1 MADYQQV
8 DQEVYR
14 ALRPP
19 GGMYKGAVAFLALGV
34 LGLLGAWVYQI
45 RTGMGV
51 AGVSFPVGWG
61 VYIGSFVFWIGIAHS
76 GTLISAILLLV
87 RSRWRTAISRSAEA
101 MTVVAIAVA
110 AMFPLI
116 HLGRFWVVYY
126 ILPYPSQ
133 RQIWPNFQSP
143 LVCDV
148 LAISTY
154 FTVSAIFFYVGLVPD
169 IAAVRDH
176 LQHTGEQRSRQR
188 LYHWLALGW
197 HGRIDQ
203 WRHYGRSYLF
213 FAALATPLV
222 VSVHSV
228 VSWDFA
234 TALLPGWHSTLFAP
248 YFVAGAIHSGLAM
261 VLTLL
266 IPMRKLL
273 HLENIIQP
281 KHFNE
286 VALLMIV
293 TTLIIGYSYALELFM
308 AWYSGDLFERQF
320 AEWRL
325 SGPLWGFY
333 PLIVIGNVLL
343 PLLFVFKRVR
353 ANLVLLF
360 IVSICV
366 NIGMWSE
373 RLWIVISSLAHDFL
387 PHNWGWYF
395 PRWVEIVIFNGSIC
409 LLFLGFIL
417 LAKYFPAAPISDIK
431 LDLEE
436 ERERRRTEDRGQRTE
451 GRTRP
456 SSAIRLPS
464 SAMRTGVVGVYR
476 QPEELL
482 DAVEKMRDRAPYGL
496 DTYTPVRI
504 DPLAP
509 LLGRGKS
516 PVRIWTLLGAL
527 AGVVGGFALAIGTA
541 LVQGLIVGGKHP
553 VSITIYCIA
562 GFEGLILL
570 GALSN
575 LIGLLVHTRLPRWT
589 SPPGYDWQ
597 FSQDRFGLFVAAPAD
612 HFDVTRQI
620 LESTNPERVY
630 VVQ

>member
-1 MADYQQV
+1 MEEFQQV
-8 DQEVYR
+8 DQQVYQ

-19 GGMYKGAVAFLALGV
+19 GLMYKGAVALLGLGV
-34 LGLLGAWVYQI
+34 LGLLGAWLYQI
-45 RTGMGV
+45 QVGMGV
-51 AGVSFPVGWG
+51 AGIQIPVAWA

-76 GTLISAILLLV
+76 GTLISAILFLV
-87 RSRWRTAISRSAEA
+87 RSKWRTAISRSAEA
-101 MTVVAIAVA
+101 MTVIAIAVA
-110 AMFPLI
+110 GMFPLI
-116 HLGRFWVVYY
+116 HLGRFWVIYY

-154 FTVSAIFFYVGLVPD
+154 FIVSVIFFYVGLVPD
-169 IAAVRDH
+169 MAAARDY
-176 LQHTGEQRSRQR
+176 LQHTGQQNARQR
-188 LYHWLALGW
+188 LYHWLSLGW
-197 HGRIDQ
+197 HGRADQ

-234 TALLPGWHSTLFAP
+234 TSLLPGWHSTLFPP

-266 IPMRKLL
+266 IPGRKLL

-281 KHFNE
+281 KHFND
-286 VALLMIV
+286 VALTMIV
-293 TTLIIGYSYALELFM
+293 TTLIIGYSYAIELFM

-325 SGPLWGFY
+325 FGPIWWFY
-333 PLIVIGNVLL
+333 PIIVTGNVLL

-353 ANLVLLF
+353 SSLALLF
-360 IVSICV
+360 IISICV

-373 RLWIVISSLAHDFL
+373 RLWIVITSLWHDFL

-395 PRWVEIVIFNGSIC
+395 PRWVEIVILNGSIC
-409 LLFLGFIL
+409 LMFLGWIL
-417 LAKYFPAAPISDIK
+417 LAKYFPAVPMSDIK
-431 LDLEE
+431 LDIAE
-436 ERERRRTEDRGQRTE
+436 ERTKRQYPHKSCVKPRE
-451 GRTRP
+451 
-456 SSAIRLPS
+456 LP
-464 SAMRTGVVGVYR
+464 TGVVGVYR
-476 QPEELL
+476 QSGEFL
-482 DAVEKMRDRAPYGL
+482 DAVEKMRDLAPYGL
-496 DTYTPVRI
+496 DTYTPVRM
-504 DPLAP
+504 DPLVS

-516 PVRIWTLLGAL
+516 PVRLWTLLGAL
-527 AGVVGGFALAIGTA
+527 SGVAGGFGLAIGTA

-553 VSITIYCIA
+553 ISITIYCIA

-570 GALSN
+570 GSLAN
-575 LIGLLVHTRLPRWT
+575 LIGMLVHTRLPRWRT
-589 SPPGYDWQ
+589 PPGYDWQ
-597 FSQDRFGLFVAAPAD
+597 FSQDRFGLFVAAPPD

-620 LESTNPERVY
+620 LESTNPERTY
-630 VVQ
+630 VVP

>member
-1 MADYQQV
+1 
-8 DQEVYR
+8 
-14 ALRPP
+14 
-19 GGMYKGAVAFLALGV
+19 
-34 LGLLGAWVYQI
+34 
-45 RTGMGV
+45 
-51 AGVSFPVGWG
+51 
-61 VYIGSFVFWIGIAHS
+61 
-76 GTLISAILLLV
+76 
-87 RSRWRTAISRSAEA
+87 
-101 MTVVAIAVA
+101 MTVIAIAVA
-110 AMFPLI
+110 GMFPLI
-116 HLGRFWVVYY
+116 HLGRFWVFYY

-143 LVCDV
+143 LVCDL

-154 FTVSAIFFYVGLVPD
+154 FTVSVIFFYVGLVPD
-169 IAAVRDH
+169 MAAARDY
-176 LQHTGEQRSRQR
+176 LQHTGEQKSRQR
-188 LYHWLALGW
+188 LYRWLALGW
-197 HGRIDQ
+197 HGRGDQ

-222 VSVHSV
+222 ISVHSV

-234 TALLPGWHSTLFAP
+234 TAILPGWHSTLFAP

-281 KHFNE
+281 KHFND

-293 TTLIIGYSYALELFM
+293 TTLIIGYSYVIELFM
-308 AWYSGDLFERQF
+308 AWYSGDLFEQQF

-353 ANLVLLF
+353 TNLALLF
-360 IVSICV
+360 VISIFV

-373 RLWIVISSLAHDFL
+373 RLWIVITSTAHDFL

-395 PRWVEIVIFNGSIC
+395 PRWVEIVILNGSIC
-409 LLFLGFIL
+409 LLFLGFML

-431 LDLEE
+431 LDIEE
-436 ERERRRTEDRGQRTE
+436 ERERRKTEDRGQRTE
-451 GRTRP
+451 GRTQP
-456 SSAIRLPS
+456 SSVIHLRRPGCRRGW
-464 SAMRTGVVGVYR
+464 SASTAKSA
-476 QPEELL
+476 ELL
-482 DAVEKMRDRAPYGL
+482 DAVEKMRDCAP
-496 DTYTPVRI
+496 TAWTPTRRCGSI
-504 DPLAP
+504 NSLA

-516 PVRIWTLLGAL
+516 PVRVWTLLGAL
-527 AGVVGGFALAIGTA
+527 CGVVGGFALAIGTA

-570 GALSN
+570 GALAN
-575 LIGLLVHTRLPRWT
+575 LIGMLVHTRLPRWKT
-589 SPPGYDWQ
+589 PPGYDWQ

-612 HFDVTRQI
+612 HFDAIRQI
-620 LESTNPERVY
+620 LESTNPERIY

>member
-1 MADYQQV
+1 MEEYQQV
-8 DQEVYR
+8 DQAVYQ
-14 ALRPP
+14 ALQPP
-19 GGMYKGAVAFLALGV
+19 GRTYKGAVAFLTLGV

-110 AMFPLI
+110 GMFPLI

-154 FTVSAIFFYVGLVPD
+154 FTVSVIFFYVGLVPD
-169 IAAVRDH
+169 IAAARDH
-176 LQHTGEQRSRQR
+176 LRHTGEQKSRQR

-197 HGRIDQ
+197 HGRVDQ

-281 KHFNE
+281 KHFND

-293 TTLIIGYSYALELFM
+293 TTLIIGYAYAIELFM

-343 PLLFVFKRVR
+343 PLLFVFRRVR

-360 IVSICV
+360 VISICV

-409 LLFLGFIL
+409 LLFLGFML

-431 LDLEE
+431 LDIEE
-436 ERERRRTEDRGQRTE
+436 ERTKRRYPHKSYAK
-451 GRTRP
+451 P
-456 SSAIRLPS
+456 SELP
-464 SAMRTGVVGVYR
+464 TGVVSVYR
-476 QPEELL
+476 QPGEFL
-482 DAVEKMRDRAPYGL
+482 DAVEKMRDLAPYGL

-504 DPLAP
+504 DQLVP

-527 AGVVGGFALAIGTA
+527 SGVVSGFALAIGTA

-570 GALSN
+570 GALAN
-575 LIGLLVHTRLPRWT
+575 LIGMLVHTRLPRWNT
-589 SPPGYDWQ
+589 PPGYDGQ

-620 LESTNPERVY
+620 LESTKPERMY

>member
-1 MADYQQV
+1 MAEYQQV
-8 DQEVYR
+8 DQEVYQ

-19 GGMYKGAVAFLALGV
+19 SWIYKGAVAFLGLGI

-51 AGVSFPVGWG
+51 AGISFPVGWG

-101 MTVVAIAVA
+101 MTVIAIAVA
-110 AMFPLI
+110 GMFPLI

-143 LVCDV
+143 LVCDL

-154 FTVSAIFFYVGLVPD
+154 FTVSVIFFYVGLVPD
-169 IAAVRDH
+169 IAAARDH
-176 LQHTGEQRSRQR
+176 LQHTGEQKSRQR

-197 HGRIDQ
+197 HGRTDQ

-234 TALLPGWHSTLFAP
+234 TSILPGWHSTLFAP

-273 HLENIIQP
+273 HLENIIRP

-293 TTLIIGYSYALELFM
+293 TTLIIGYSYAIELFM
-308 AWYSGDLFERQF
+308 AWYSGDPFERQF
-320 AEWRL
+320 AAWRL

-353 ANLVLLF
+353 TSLVLLF
-360 IVSICV
+360 IISICV

-373 RLWIVISSLAHDFL
+373 RLWIVITSTAHDFL
-387 PHNWGWYF
+387 PHNWGWYV
-395 PRWVEIVIFNGSIC
+395 PRWVEIVILNGSIC
-409 LLFLGFIL
+409 LLFLGFML

-431 LDLEE
+431 LDIEE
-436 ERERRRTEDRGQRTE
+436 EQERRKTEDRGQRTE
-451 GRTRP
+451 GRTQP
-456 SSAIRLPS
+456 SSVIHPPPS
-464 SAMRTGVVGVYR
+464 GMQTGVVGVYR
-476 QPEELL
+476 QPGEFL
-482 DAVEKMRDRAPYGL
+482 DAVVKMRDCAPYGL
-496 DTYTPVRI
+496 DTYTPVRL
-504 DPLAP
+504 DQLVP

-516 PVRIWTLLGAL
+516 PVRLWTLLGAL
-527 AGVVGGFALAIGTA
+527 SGVVGGFALAIGTA

-570 GALSN
+570 GALAN
-575 LIGLLVHTRLPRWT
+575 LIGMLVHARLPHWQT
-589 SPPGYDWQ
+589 PPGYDWQ

-612 HFDVTRQI
+612 HVEVTRQV
-620 LESTNPERVY
+620 LESTNPERIY

>member
-1 MADYQQV
+1 MADYEQV
-8 DQEVYR
+8 DQEVYE

-19 GGMYKGAVAFLALGV
+19 GWTYKGAVAFLGLGV

-101 MTVVAIAVA
+101 MTVVAIVVA
-110 AMFPLI
+110 GMFPLI

-154 FTVSAIFFYVGLVPD
+154 FTVSVIFFYVGLVPD
-169 IAAVRDH
+169 IAAARDH

-188 LYHWLALGW
+188 LYHWLSLGW

-281 KHFNE
+281 KHFND

-293 TTLIIGYSYALELFM
+293 TTLIIGYAYAIELFM

-325 SGPLWGFY
+325 TGPLWGFY
-333 PLIVIGNVLL
+333 PLIVTGNVLL
-343 PLLFVFKRVR
+343 PLLFVFRRVR

-360 IVSICV
+360 VLSICV

-373 RLWIVISSLAHDFL
+373 RLWIVISSLSHDFL
-387 PHNWGWYF
+387 PHNWGWYV

-409 LLFLGFIL
+409 LLFLGFML

-431 LDLEE
+431 LDIEE
-436 ERERRRTEDRGQRTE
+436 ERTKKQYSP
-451 GRTRP
+451 RP
-456 SSAIRLPS
+456 YVKPSELP
-464 SAMRTGVVGVYR
+464 TGVVSVYR
-476 QPEELL
+476 QPGEFL
-482 DAVEKMRDRAPYGL
+482 DAVAKMRDCAPYGL
-496 DTYTPVRI
+496 DTYTPVRM
-504 DPLAP
+504 DPLVP
-509 LLGRGKS
+509 LLGRSKS
-516 PVRIWTLLGAL
+516 PVRVWTLLGAL
-527 AGVVGGFALAIGTA
+527 AGVAGGFGLAIGTA

-553 VSITIYCIA
+553 ISITIYCIA

-570 GALSN
+570 GSLAN
-575 LIGLLVHTRLPRWT
+575 LIGMLMHARLPRWRT
-589 SPPGYDWQ
+589 PPGYDWQ
-597 FSQDRFGLFVAAPAD
+597 FSQDRFGLFVAAPPD
-612 HFDVTRQI
+612 RFNVTRQI
-620 LESTNPERVY
+620 LESTKPERIY

>member
-1 MADYQQV
+1 MQEYQQV
-8 DQEVYR
+8 DQEVYQ

-19 GGMYKGAVAFLALGV
+19 GRTYKVAVALLGLGV
-34 LGLLGAWVYQI
+34 LGLLGAWLYQI

-51 AGVSFPVGWG
+51 AGISIPVAWAI
-61 VYIGSFVFWIGIAHS
+61 YIGSFVFWIGIAHS

-101 MTVVAIAVA
+101 MTVIAIAVA
-110 AMFPLI
+110 GMFPLI
-116 HLGRFWVVYY
+116 HLGRFWVIYY

-133 RQIWPNFQSP
+133 RQLWPNFQSP

-154 FTVSAIFFYVGLVPD
+154 FIVSVIFFYVGLVPD
-169 IAAVRDH
+169 MAAARDH
-176 LQHTGEQRSRQR
+176 LQHTGEQKSRQR
-188 LYHWLALGW
+188 LYHWLSLGW
-197 HGRIDQ
+197 HGRLDQ

-234 TALLPGWHSTLFAP
+234 TSLLPGWHSTLFAP

-266 IPMRKLL
+266 IPGRKLL
-273 HLENIIQP
+273 HLETIIKP
-281 KHFNE
+281 KHFND

-293 TTLIIGYSYALELFM
+293 TTLIIGYSYVIELFM
-308 AWYSGDLFERQF
+308 AWYSGDPFEQQF
-320 AEWRL
+320 AQWRL

-343 PLLFVFKRVR
+343 PLLFVFQRVR
-353 ANLVLLF
+353 RNLAALF
-360 IVSICV
+360 IISICV

-373 RLWIVISSLAHDFL
+373 RLWIVISSLWHDFL
-387 PHNWGWYF
+387 PHNWGWYS
-395 PRWVEIVIFNGSIC
+395 PRWVEIVILNGSIC
-409 LLFLGFIL
+409 LMFLGWIL
-417 LAKYFPAAPISDIK
+417 LAKYFPTVPISDIK
-431 LDLEE
+431 LDVEE
-436 ERERRRTEDRGQRTE
+436 ERTKKRYSHKSYVK
-451 GRTRP
+451 P
-456 SSAIRLPS
+456 SELS
-464 SAMRTGVVGVYR
+464 TGVVSVYR
-476 QPEELL
+476 EPGEFL
-482 DAVEKMRDRAPYGL
+482 DAVEKMRDLAPYGL
-496 DTYTPVRI
+496 DTYTPVRM
-504 DPLAP
+504 DPLVP

-527 AGVVGGFALAIGTA
+527 SGVTGGFALAIGSA

-553 VSITIYCIA
+553 ISITIYCIA

-570 GALSN
+570 GALAN
-575 LIGLLVHTRLPRWT
+575 LIGLLVHTRLPRWKT
-589 SPPGYDWQ
+589 PPGYDWQ

-620 LESTNPERVY
+620 LESTNPERMY